1 MASITA
7 TIKVRVG
14 TTEQWTS
21 AQKALAAGELGYDTE
36 KHELRIGDGTTLWSK
51 LPLVNDAT
59 ITAVID
65 GKYISEVKEGTGDG
79 QISVTKNGSTV
90 QVNVHGLKSAAYT
103 DTTDYATKAQGDKAD
118 TAVQKVIVGTQE
130 LEGTEITIDTETLLT
145 DLGVD
150 PDNYLTSADIA
161 TGTNNGTIKVKGADV
176 AVKGLGS
183 AAYTEEGAYAT
194 AAQGELADSAIQ
206 SVTIAGQL
214 LTGEEGVVSIDAAAL
229 CTALDVYTK
238 AEVGTQITTALE
250 DVVKNVEVAGVQAT
264 VEGNKA
270 TISESDLRNA
280 LTTGG
285 ESQEEN
291 LATQAFVNSSIT
303 ASAARFITPS
313 AKGDSQWTSF
323 EALET
328 GPNYYYEGQQLS
340 SEQLTNND
348 YAIFK
353 KSVEGGA
360 EEQWRALYQ
369 KSGEGPG
376 TWVEQYRIGSA
387 FTEAQQ
393 AAIDSEITKAKVT
406 TYDGYDARITAV
418 KTTADA
424 AMPKSGGRFTG
435 TVTLNAD
442 PTEDLEAATKK
453 YVDDAK
459 AAVTSSVAGTY
470 APKENPTFTGT
481 VTVPETP
488 VGDTDA
494 ASKKYVD
501 DAVAGVNVSGQI
513 AAEIAKLDVTDA
525 AEDGQYVSAVS
536 QTDGKIKV
544 ERKTLPTAPTITGTS
559 PIKVDNAEGT
569 ITISHEGSTAS
580 GSVDAKATTFVSEVT
595 TNETGHVTAY
605 KTNTLEQ
612 ALAALGTIEI
622 DGGTAEDYLAG
633 E

>member
-150 PDNYLTSADIA
+150 PDNYLTSTDIA

-393 AAIDSEITKAKVT
+393 AAIDSEITKAKVA

-418 KTTADA
+418 KATADA
-424 AMPKSGGRFTG
+424 AMPKTGGAFAG
-435 TVTLNAD
+435 PVTLNAD
-442 PTEDLEAATKK
+442 PTEELGAATKQ
-453 YVDDAK
+453 YVDNAK
-459 AAVTSSVAGTY
+459 TEIEGKLEGY
-470 APKENPTFTGT
+470 APTENPTFTGT

-488 VGDTDA
+488 ENDTDA

-501 DAVAGVNVSGQI
+501 NTFGSIDVSGDIEAAI
-513 AAEIAKLDVTDA
+513 AELSNTDKA
-525 AEDGQYVSAVS
+525 VDGQYVSAVKES
-536 QTDGKIKV
+536 NGVVTV

-559 PIKVDNAEGT
+559 PIKVDNAEGA
-569 ITISHEGSTAS
+569 ITISHEGSAAS
-580 GSVDAKATTFVSEVT
+580 GSVDEKATTFVSEVT